1 VYQCFSYRPRIGAE
15 GAGAEGTWL
24 AGKVSHHF
32 SEVNAMTP
40 LLTRL
45 SPSITDMIRMDHTH
59 VVAVFH
65 RFKSG
70 VSAHR
75 KSALVRNA
83 CMAIEVHAQLEE
95 EIFYPALRA
104 CAGPDP
110 VLDRSTPEHDEMRAL
125 IARLRRMDPDD
136 PELDSTF
143 LGLMRTVLHHVA
155 DEESVL
161 LPEAERRMG
170 EQLSELG
177 AQMTRRRM
185 ELIAPHAG
193 ELAVTSAQAFPVMS
207 VLAVVSAL
215 LLGSLLLRRGEH
227 QMA

>member
-1 VYQCFSYRPRIGAE
+1 MACKRLSA
-15 GAGAEGTWL
+15 TL
-24 AGKVSHHF
+24 
-32 SEVNAMTP
+32 SEVNPMTP
-40 LLTRL
+40 LLSRL

-59 VVAVFH
+59 VFAVFH
-65 RFKSG
+65 RFKPG
-70 VSAHR
+70 VSAAR
-75 KSALVRNA
+75 RSALVRNA

-95 EIFYPALRA
+95 EIFYPALRE

-110 VLDRSTPEHDEMRAL
+110 VLDRSSSEHDEMRAL
-125 IARLRRMDPDD
+125 IARLRRMDPED
-136 PELDSTF
+136 PDLDSTF
-143 LGLMRTVLHHVA
+143 LGLMRTVIHHVA

-170 EQLSELG
+170 PLLSELG
-177 AQMTRRRM
+177 ARMTRRRM

-193 ELAVTSAQAFPVMS
+193 ELAVTSAQSFPVMS

-215 LLGSLLLRRGEH
+215 LLGSMLFRRGAH